1 MSYKST
7 KVLTDDNI
15 NNDSHVNLNESYD
28 FIDSI
33 IHVATLL
40 FVVGVLTLTV
50 RFLFSSIPLT
60 H

>member
-1 MSYKST
+1 MSCKST
-7 KVLTDDNI
+7 KQLSDGKIDN
-15 NNDSHVNLNESYD
+15 DAHVNSNESYD
-28 FIDSI
+28 FIDSL

-50 RFLFSSIPLT
+50 RFLFASFPLT